1 MGCVLRSQSRS
12 SKPQHRKLIMTQD
25 IDIARIAALVGEP
38 ARAALLL
45 ALGDGGRISW
55 SSRVWPSDA
64 DST

>member
-1 MGCVLRSQSRS
+1 
-12 SKPQHRKLIMTQD
+12 MTQD